1 MRRFIV
7 GGLVMAAV
15 MLGTAGPGEAIP
27 TKGDTVTLTCG
38 DASVTI
44 VTSPGGGDAAWG
56 TDGAVYHLKS
66 EDLRFYSGEFATE
79 PTNVD
84 PVFAFRRTY
93 GNRVGQGAAAT
104 CSFRHYN
111 AEHNLTAFDDITA
124 TAS

>member
-1 MRRFIV
+1 
-7 GGLVMAAV
+7 MAGVILASAV
-15 MLGTAGPGEAIP
+15 PSEAIP
-27 TKGDTVTLTCG
+27 TKGGTVTFTCG

-79 PTNVD
+79 PTDID
-84 PVFAFRRTY
+84 PVFAFSRTY
-93 GNRVGQGAAAT
+93 GNRVGQGAAVA

-111 AEHNLTAFDDITA
+111 ADHNLTAFDDITA